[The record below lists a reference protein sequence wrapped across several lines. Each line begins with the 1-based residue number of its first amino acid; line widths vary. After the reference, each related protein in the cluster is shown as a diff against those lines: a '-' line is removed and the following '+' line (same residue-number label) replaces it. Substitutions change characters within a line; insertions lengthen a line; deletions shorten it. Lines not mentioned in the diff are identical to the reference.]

1 MISISERE
9 ATEILISVLSISL
22 ALSIATQGLGVLL
35 DISTLIPSVSFF
47 LITVGIGFIAH
58 EMAHKFVAIHFG
70 AAAEFR
76 MWTQGLI
83 FMFFVSL
90 LGFVFAAPGAVYIY
104 ANHISKRENGIISLA
119 GPIVN
124 VIIALAF
131 LSLFFTGLF
140 TSPLSISVFIWG
152 ARINLFLAL
161 FNVIPIY
168 PLDGSKVIAW
178 NFWIWLAF
186 GLITGA
192 LFLFMGGF

>member
-9 ATEILISVLSISL
+9 ATEIMISVFSISL

-35 DISTLIPSVSFF
+35 DISTLIPSISFF

-58 EMAHKFVAIHFG
+58 EMAHKFVAIYFG
-70 AAAEFR
+70 ASAEFR
-76 MWTQGLI
+76 MWTQGII
-83 FMFFVSL
+83 FMFFISL

-104 ANHISKRENGIISLA
+104 ANHISKMENGIISLA
-119 GPIVN
+119 GPMVN

-131 LSLFFTGLF
+131 LGLFFTGLF
-140 TSPLSISVFIWG
+140 TSPLAISIFIWG

-192 LFLFMGGF
+192 LFLLLGGF